1 MPSRRSSCEFVAFK
15 QSTIVLEINPGSHS
29 YGEVSK
35 ANTERFNSR
44 SVEPKPTLIEVDEAQ
59 QSANFIWKAHSKSPY
74 LSTALSFDT
83 QCLEGLFD
91 PRWPSN

>member
-15 QSTIVLEINPGSHS
+15 QSTIVLEIDPGSDS

-35 ANTERFNSR
+35 SKTERFNSR
-44 SVEPKPTLIEVDEAQ
+44 SVEPKPTLIELDEAQ

-74 LSTALSFDT
+74 LSTALSFGHSM
-83 QCLEGLFD
+83 LRGPL
-91 PRWPSN
+91 